1 VTVFAIRKDGF
12 REPIKLGL
20 KDPPPG
26 FSAPAV
32 TLAPHQDSVS
42 FAIKADLPDTGLQA
56 INLSLEGRATAAGK
70 ELARLAVPAEDRMQ
84 AFLWRHLVPAGD
96 FKVLVFDPA
105 YKPPLKR
112 VPPPVKLTAN

>member
-1 VTVFAIRKDGF
+1 
-12 REPIKLGL
+12 
-20 KDPPPG
+20 
-26 FSAPAV
+26 
-32 TLAPHQDSVS
+32 
-42 FAIKADLPDTGLQA
+42 
-56 INLSLEGRATAAGK
+56 
-70 ELARLAVPAEDRMQ
+70 MQ